1 MMNKAEFLFQYG
13 QVWSAHDL
21 TTYQDR
27 TCLSFLQLVFA
38 IGAVHAHL
46 IEADE
51 PESPKCSSV
60 STYEGQ
66 ILVVAKTAKHTDRK
80 QLAWLWHHNQGNE
93 SDDEA
98 SLVSSSRTNSFSISG
113 APAEIDPSELFSGW
127 MRNASTSRAEYY
139 NASAIHDTLN
149 VDGFKIYGTVWV
161 EAGTE
166 VPSFGEGSAT
176 QCYFVLLR
184 TIT

>member
-1 MMNKAEFLFQYG
+1 MNKAEFLFQYG

-46 IEADE
+46 IGADE

-60 STYEGQ
+60 SKCEGQ
-66 ILVVAKTAKHTDRK
+66 ILVVAKTAKHTARK
-80 QLAWLWHHNQGNE
+80 QLAWLWHHNQCDA

-98 SLVSSSRTNSFSISG
+98 SLVSSSRTNLSASR
-113 APAEIDPSELFSGW
+113 ELLQ
-127 MRNASTSRAEYY
+127 
-139 NASAIHDTLN
+139 TL
-149 VDGFKIYGTVWV
+149 I
-161 EAGTE
+161 
-166 VPSFGEGSAT
+166 
-176 QCYFVLLR
+176 R
-184 TIT
+184 